1 MLSCFYVL
9 HFQERGDVMPKVMQ
23 ASKVRVPKTFRIQQE
38 TLDSIEE
45 LQKKEG
51 LSQGKILDL
60 AIQLLRREKELAQ

>member
-1 MLSCFYVL
+1 
-9 HFQERGDVMPKVMQ
+9 MPKIMK
-23 ASKVRVPKTFRIQQE
+23 ASNVRVPKTFRIQQE